1 MASKNALPERFE
13 VINCEDTPTPRKL
26 VAISKPKRVFNLDWW
41 IARMANRHH
50 EFQIKAVPQQSL
62 KEKTRL
68 MVWDSYTPQT
78 KSSPARLGKASFTVA
93 DVAAEE
99 EGRLIRLGRYAFFSD
114 KRAKNAAA
122 CSGAHA
128 RFVAMHRTFKKKI
141 GLFKGMT
148 DSHIKRANKAKK
160 AFDTATQQVALLE
173 KFLKQKYKGKRKITK
188 KQKAEAAELLK
199 VQQMRAK
206 RAEKRYKKWQK
217 AASF

>member
-1 MASKNALPERFE
+1 MASKNALPARFGA
-13 VINCEDTPTPRKL
+13 INCEDTPTPRKF
-26 VAISKPKRVFNLDWW
+26 VAIAKPKRVFNLDWW
-41 IARMANRHH
+41 FARMANRHN
-50 EFQIKAVPQQSL
+50 EFKAVPQQSL
-62 KEKTRL
+62 KENTCL

-78 KSSPARLGKASFTVA
+78 KSSPATKGKATFTVA

-148 DSHIKRANKAKK
+148 DSHIKRANKAKS
-160 AFDTATQQVALLE
+160 AFDTAKQQVLLLE

-188 KQKAEAAELLK
+188 KQKAEAAELLL